1 MMKPDGNSGRW
12 LFKLSTTKFGFVK
25 VSDGKY
31 SYAGATLPVLEL
43 MRNSVGPGVKIKAA
57 GGIRTLDALLAV
69 KDAGCSR
76 CGATATIAILEE
88 AKKRYGE
95 LS

>member
-43 MRNSVGPGVKIKAA
+43 MRKSVGPGVKIKAA
-57 GGIRTLDALLAV
+57 GGIRTCTF
-69 KDAGCSR
+69 GSER
-76 CGATATIAILEE
+76 CGMFAL
-88 AKKRYGE
+88 
-95 LS
+95 